1 MGFAAI
7 NTANNLIYL
16 IVSSLLSFMA
26 ISGFIGRRN
35 IQRLDVEILTPDEIY
50 VNTRTPVRIKVI
62 NNKSFLP
69 SFLIRVLVF
78 EQTTLLPFIDKRS
91 SSYKYVESV
100 FYTRGIN
107 EIDNISV
114 CSVFPFN
121 FFIRCRG
128 IQKKQ
133 EILVFPQPLLCPS
146 LSANTVDANKHN
158 GETSAD
164 DIGFEAD
171 LLSIRNY
178 IIGDPLKY
186 IHWKASAKTDK
197 LKTKELSSLET
208 EPVIIDFDSLPFD
221 IETRLSCATYL
232 IIQFYKSKI
241 PFGLKI
247 GAEVFEPD
255 FTLEHKLKL
264 LKILALYE
272 AK

>member
-1 MGFAAI
+1 
-7 NTANNLIYL
+7 
-16 IVSSLLSFMA
+16 MA

-50 VNTRTPVRIKVI
+50 VNTKTPIRIKVI

-78 EQTTLLPFIDKRS
+78 DQKTLLPFIDKKS
-91 SSYKYVESV
+91 SSYR
-100 FYTRGIN
+100 YTEGIFHKRGN
-107 EIDNISV
+107 NKIDNISV

-128 IQKKQ
+128 IKKGQ
-133 EILVFPQPLLCPS
+133 TILVFPQPLICPS
-146 LSANTVDANKHN
+146 LSANTIDANKHK
-158 GETSAD
+158 GETSVD
-164 DIGFEAD
+164 NIGFEAD

-208 EPVIIDFDSLPFD
+208 EPVIIDLDSLPFD

-232 IIQFYKSKI
+232 INQFYRAKI

-247 GAEVFEPD
+247 GEEVFEPD

-272 AK
+272 GK